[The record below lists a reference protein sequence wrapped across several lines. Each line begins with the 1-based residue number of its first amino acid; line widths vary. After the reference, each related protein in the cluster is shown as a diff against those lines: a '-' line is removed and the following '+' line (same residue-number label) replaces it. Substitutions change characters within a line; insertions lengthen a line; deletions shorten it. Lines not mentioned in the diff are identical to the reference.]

1 MFIAGI
7 RNPHNLSR
15 GECIVQGLKFHR
27 LVIRKFVKNS
37 LFVDWY
43 RFVISRSMDEEIKNA
58 LEVLRKGG
66 TILYPTDT
74 VWGIGCDARSKD
86 AVAKVFKIKQRAEY
100 KSMVTLVCDHT
111 MLNRYVKEVPE
122 VAWDL
127 IEAADSP
134 LTIIY
139 PDARLLAG
147 NVIAADGSVGIRL
160 VNDEFCRDLIHK
172 FGKPIVSTSANISGE
187 AAPSSFNDIKID
199 ILNKVDYIV
208 NLRQKETNNIQP
220 STIIKVALNGEF
232 KIIRK

>member
-1 MFIAGI
+1 M
-7 RNPHNLSR
+7 
-15 GECIVQGLKFHR
+15 E
-27 LVIRKFVKNS
+27 
-37 LFVDWY
+37 
-43 RFVISRSMDEEIKNA
+43 EEIQNA
-58 LEVLRKGG
+58 LAVLRKGG

-74 VWGIGCDARSKD
+74 VWGIGCDARNKD

-111 MLNRYVKEVPE
+111 MLNRYVKDVPE

-139 PDARLLAG
+139 PDGRMLAQ
-147 NVIAADGSVGIRL
+147 NIIAADGSVGIRIIK
-160 VNDEFCRDLIHK
+160 DEFCKNLIHK

-187 AAPSSFNDIKID
+187 NAPTAFNDIKLD
-199 ILNKVDYIV
+199 IVNKVDYIV
-208 NLRQKETNNIQP
+208 NLRQKEKNDTKP
-220 STIIKVALNGEF
+220 STIIKVAMNGEF

>member
-1 MFIAGI
+1 M
-7 RNPHNLSR
+7 
-15 GECIVQGLKFHR
+15 E
-27 LVIRKFVKNS
+27 
-37 LFVDWY
+37 
-43 RFVISRSMDEEIKNA
+43 EEIKNA

-74 VWGIGCDARSKD
+74 VWGIGCDARNKD
-86 AVAKVFKIKQRAEY
+86 AVAKVFKIKQRDAY
-100 KSMVTLVCDHT
+100 KSMVTLVCDNT

-127 IEAADSP
+127 IETAETP

-139 PDARLLAG
+139 PDARMLAE
-147 NVIAADGSVGIRL
+147 NVIAADGSVGIRMIK
-160 VNDEFCRDLIHK
+160 DEFCKNLIHK

-187 AAPSSFNDIKID
+187 NSPSTFNEIKLD

-208 NLRQKETNNIQP
+208 NLRRKENNNTKP
-220 STIIKVALNGEF
+220 STIIKVAMNGEF

>member
-1 MFIAGI
+1 
-7 RNPHNLSR
+7 
-15 GECIVQGLKFHR
+15 
-27 LVIRKFVKNS
+27 
-37 LFVDWY
+37 
-43 RFVISRSMDEEIKNA
+43 MDEEIKNA

-74 VWGIGCDARSKD
+74 VWGIGCDARNKD

-127 IEAADSP
+127 LEAADTP

-139 PDARLLAG
+139 PDARMLAE

-160 VNDEFCRDLIHK
+160 VKDEFCKNLIHK

-187 AAPSSFNDIKID
+187 AAPSSFSEIKLD

-208 NLRQKETNNIQP
+208 NWRQKENNSVQP
-220 STIIKVALNGEF
+220 STIIKVAMNGEF

>member
-1 MFIAGI
+1 
-7 RNPHNLSR
+7 
-15 GECIVQGLKFHR
+15 
-27 LVIRKFVKNS
+27 
-37 LFVDWY
+37 
-43 RFVISRSMDEEIKNA
+43 MDEEIQNA

-74 VWGIGCDARSKD
+74 VWGIGCDARNKE

-100 KSMVTLVCDHT
+100 KSMVTLVCDDK

-127 IEAADSP
+127 IEAADAP

-139 PDARLLAG
+139 PGARMLAE

-160 VNDEFCRDLIHK
+160 VKDPFCRDLIHK

-187 AAPSSFNDIKID
+187 NAPSSFNDIKID
-199 ILNKVDYIV
+199 ILNNVDYIV
-208 NLRQKETNNIQP
+208 NLRKNEKNDTQP